1 MKHYSYHFRL
11 LDIVTSFM
19 ADGKPK
25 MRDLKQNYWPPM
37 QRNGSKFTVK
47 PHTNILTSLNFNYA

>member
-1 MKHYSYHFRL
+1 M